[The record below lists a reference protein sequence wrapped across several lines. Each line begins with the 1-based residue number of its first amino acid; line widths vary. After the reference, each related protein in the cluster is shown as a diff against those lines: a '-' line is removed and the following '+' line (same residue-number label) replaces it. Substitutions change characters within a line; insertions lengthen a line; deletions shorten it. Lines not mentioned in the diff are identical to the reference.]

1 MKRERKMAVAS
12 LSTICIEPTT
22 VVFSFILHRHIYIH
36 IYTAVLNDIAC
47 YYNVS
52 ATKSDEGDVY
62 MCECTL
68 VLFCVEVCVFRV
80 S

>member
-1 MKRERKMAVAS
+1 MKREREMAVAS
-12 LSTICIEPTT
+12 LSMICIEPTT
-22 VVFSFILHRHIYIH
+22 VVFSFILHRY

-68 VLFCVEVCVFRV
+68 VLFCVEVCVLVFCV